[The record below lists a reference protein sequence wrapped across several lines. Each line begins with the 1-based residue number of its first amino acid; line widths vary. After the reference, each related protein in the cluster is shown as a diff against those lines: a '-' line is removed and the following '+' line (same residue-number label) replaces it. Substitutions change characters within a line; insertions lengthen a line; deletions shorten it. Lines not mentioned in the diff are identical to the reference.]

1 MKKIRSLS
9 AQLNYCV
16 SDCFCCGV
24 SKRADRKNGVPLG
37 SRVYSVQTA
46 ENLRA
51 TADNLANFIKEK
63 HPEIKLVK
71 EIKTEHIQEWID
83 EREKKWSDK
92 TLKEQI
98 SRVGKLSE
106 ICSKTYGITL
116 NWKIETPER
125 AKGHNI
131 KKIRE
136 IAMDKADLLLLKD
149 DLSQKGRSENALR
162 AVEIASRCGLR
173 SKEIARLR
181 TDCIDIENKCLHIVE
196 GAKNGKKRDVP
207 IRKKDLP
214 YFEDLKNT
222 CMYFNNSEY
231 VTDGVSEDSLNK
243 AIRRSL
249 QRLGLD
255 DKYKNTSIHSIRK
268 SYATERYNEELK
280 RNKGDERKSW
290 EKVQEELGHGN
301 RFRKELFNTYIQHT
315 S

>member
-1 MKKIRSLS
+1 M
-9 AQLNYCV
+9 
-16 SDCFCCGV
+16 
-24 SKRADRKNGVPLG
+24 
-37 SRVYSVQTA
+37 
-46 ENLRA
+46 
-51 TADNLANFIKEK
+51 EK
-63 HPEIKLVK
+63 
-71 EIKTEHIQEWID
+71 Q
-83 EREKKWSDK
+83 
-92 TLKEQI
+92 
-98 SRVGKLSE
+98 
-106 ICSKTYGITL
+106 
-116 NWKIETPER
+116 
-125 AKGHNI
+125 
-131 KKIRE
+131 
-136 IAMDKADLLLLKD
+136 DLLWIKD
-149 DLSQKGRSENALR
+149 DLSQGNRSENALR

-181 TDCIDIENKCLHIVE
+181 TDCIDIENKCLHIIE

-280 RNKGDERKSW
+280 KTKDERKSW

-315 S
+315 P